1 MIRLL
6 KRALSD
12 RKILR
17 AAICSAPVP
26 IAIYNDDDQLIAWSP
41 GYEQLHTQAF
51 SDHKESAEAGN
62 LTYRDIMRYTVDSRL
77 CAADAEA
84 ELDRLV
90 NSTRENDGTPDI
102 KTYGESSH
110 FKVYRYRLP
119 SGARAGIAMDV
130 SELLETQKQLT
141 VSRNEAEDAIRRL
154 ADASAEIQ
162 SYAYSDELTGLPN
175 RRMLMETLVK
185 LQDGTTRADRKIVL
199 LHIDLDRFKQVND
212 VFGHAAGDHVLREV
226 AKLLQS
232 LCRPDD
238 LAVRLGG
245 DEFVML
251 LDDDIDSR
259 RGRELAGKI
268 VDQLSKPIYYKSS
281 PCRIG
286 ASIGVS
292 ENRCN
297 EVGIDHILSQ
307 SDLAM
312 YRAKQRGRNRVEHF
326 DTKLQSEF
334 ESKLLLG
341 DDIHTAIEEE
351 RFILF
356 YQPQYRCSDMKWIG
370 VEALCRWQLESGEVL
385 TPGRFF
391 ETAKSLS
398 LLGDIERCTFQR
410 VSKDLDFFE
419 SADMLPPKISLN
431 VGYERLLD
439 GTLTE
444 DLASLQRPGLDIA
457 VELLETLAL
466 EDLNSEFMPVLE
478 SLKKMGIQI
487 EIDDFGSDHA
497 SINSLVSISPSA
509 MKIDQR
515 IVLPGPSSEKI
526 QKLIQAI
533 VDIGSAL
540 DIPIIAEGVETDE
553 HVRMVRDLGCDYMQG
568 YALSKPMSREE
579 LLHLFGPEQ
588 HSRLAA

>member
-1 MIRLL
+1 
-6 KRALSD
+6 
-12 RKILR
+12 
-17 AAICSAPVP
+17 
-26 IAIYNDDDQLIAWSP
+26 
-41 GYEQLHTQAF
+41 
-51 SDHKESAEAGN
+51 
-62 LTYRDIMRYTVDSRL
+62 MRYTVDSRL

-130 SELLETQKQLT
+130 SELLETQKQVT

-286 ASIGVS
+286 ASS
-292 ENRCN
+292 ENRCS

-307 SDLAM
+307 SDLS
-312 YRAKQRGRNRVEHF
+312 
-326 DTKLQSEF
+326 L
-334 ESKLLLG
+334 
-341 DDIHTAIEEE
+341 IHI
-351 RFILF
+351 
-356 YQPQYRCSDMKWIG
+356 
-370 VEALCRWQLESGEVL
+370 
-385 TPGRFF
+385 
-391 ETAKSLS
+391 
-398 LLGDIERCTFQR
+398 
-410 VSKDLDFFE
+410 
-419 SADMLPPKISLN
+419 
-431 VGYERLLD
+431 
-439 GTLTE
+439 
-444 DLASLQRPGLDIA
+444 
-457 VELLETLAL
+457 
-466 EDLNSEFMPVLE
+466 
-478 SLKKMGIQI
+478 
-487 EIDDFGSDHA
+487 
-497 SINSLVSISPSA
+497 
-509 MKIDQR
+509 
-515 IVLPGPSSEKI
+515 
-526 QKLIQAI
+526 
-533 VDIGSAL
+533 
-540 DIPIIAEGVETDE
+540 
-553 HVRMVRDLGCDYMQG
+553 
-568 YALSKPMSREE
+568 
-579 LLHLFGPEQ
+579 
-588 HSRLAA
+588 